1 MAIQISGVTVI
12 DDSRQLVNISGLDAV
27 SQANVA
33 SSVVADIRAENHTII
48 IYDSSGTALETYYCI
63 PPA

>member
-1 MAIQISGVTVI
+1 MAIQISGITVI

-33 SSVVADIRAENHTII
+33 SSVVADIRAENHTILVK
-48 IYDSSGTALETYYCI
+48 DSSGTTLKTFYCI

>member
-1 MAIQISGVTVI
+1 MAIQISGITVI

-33 SSVVADIRAENHTII
+33 SSVVADIRAENHAILVK
-48 IYDSSGTALETYYCI
+48 DSSGTTLKTFYCI

>member
-1 MAIQISGVTVI
+1 MAIQISGITVI

-27 SQANVA
+27 SQANVS
-33 SSVVADIRAENHTII
+33 SSVVDDIRTENHTII
-48 IYDSSGTALETYYCI
+48 IYNSAGTALETYYCI